1 MWIFRFVLTHSAQIN
16 KTSHHFKMTKRILFV
31 LASKKALAS
40 FAWLAL
46 HFKFSLLVDCHAIF
60 TFQQKAIKNEKNK
73 SCKIQA
79 CACFAFKLA
88 QGLNLGIISCLR
100 P

>member
-1 MWIFRFVLTHSAQIN
+1 
-16 KTSHHFKMTKRILFV
+16 MTKRILFV

-73 SCKIQA
+73 SHKNSSLCVFLLLSSRKA
-79 CACFAFKLA
+79 
-88 QGLNLGIISCLR
+88 
-100 P
+100 